1 MAGHSKWAQIKRTK
15 AVVDAKRGAVF
26 TRIGREIT
34 VAARSGGDPAGNF
47 QLRTAIAKAKAA
59 GVPAANI
66 DRAIAKGSGQGGD
79 GALQLEQI
87 RYEGYAAG
95 GVAVLVDALTDNRNR
110 TAADVRLAFSKNG
123 ANLGES
129 GCVSYLFEHR
139 SEVRIR
145 TAADTDANT
154 GAETAPLNE
163 DRLLETLLDL
173 DADGYDLTGEGSA
186 LVYGPF
192 EALERLQNGLR
203 DHGWDVQEWEHC
215 SHPLTNVTIND
226 PETARQCLKLL
237 DMLDELDDVS
247 SVSANLELAPDL
259 NL

>member
-1 MAGHSKWAQIKRTK
+1 MRI
-15 AVVDAKRGAVF
+15 RGA
-26 TRIGREIT
+26 
-34 VAARSGGDPAGNF
+34 
-47 QLRTAIAKAKAA
+47 
-59 GVPAANI
+59 
-66 DRAIAKGSGQGGD
+66 
-79 GALQLEQI
+79 
-87 RYEGYAAG
+87 
-95 GVAVLVDALTDNRNR
+95 
-110 TAADVRLAFSKNG
+110 
-123 ANLGES
+123 
-129 GCVSYLFEHR
+129 
-139 SEVRIR
+139 
-145 TAADTDANT
+145 ANT

-186 LVYGPF
+186 LIYGPF

-215 SHPLTNVTIND
+215 WHPLTNVTIND

-237 DMLDELDDVS
+237 DVLDELDDVS